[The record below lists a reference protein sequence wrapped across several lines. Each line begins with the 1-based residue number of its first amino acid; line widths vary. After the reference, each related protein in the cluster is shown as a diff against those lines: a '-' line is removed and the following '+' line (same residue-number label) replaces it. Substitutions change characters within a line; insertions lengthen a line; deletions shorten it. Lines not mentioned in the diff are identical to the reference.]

1 MPRHVEKVSDFFVGR
16 EILKEAWG
24 VFGGTKTPKHPLKKG
39 ARNPK
44 NRAV

>member
-1 MPRHVEKVSDFFVGR
+1 VEKVSDFFVGR
-16 EILKEAWG
+16 EILKGVWG
-24 VFGGTKTPKHPLKKG
+24 VFGGTKTPKHQLKKG